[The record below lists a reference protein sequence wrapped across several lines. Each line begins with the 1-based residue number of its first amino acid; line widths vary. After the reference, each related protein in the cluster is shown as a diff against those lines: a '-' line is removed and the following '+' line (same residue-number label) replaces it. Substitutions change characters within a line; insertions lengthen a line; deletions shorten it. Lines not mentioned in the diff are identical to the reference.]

1 MIEGGEDPLFIIR
14 RLIRAASEDIGLA
27 DPQALVMAV
36 AAKDAVEHLGMPEAD
51 VILAQVVIYLA
62 TAPKSNSCY
71 EAIKNARQLAK
82 AHPTE
87 PVPLHL
93 RNAVTTLMKEAG
105 YGSKYEYDHDWPD
118 KVSPMESMPQNLQDR
133 KVFRPQEWGFEK
145 EIKRRIDFYERARK
159 LIQKN

>member
-1 MIEGGEDPLFIIR
+1 
-14 RLIRAASEDIGLA
+14 
-27 DPQALVMAV
+27 MAV

-118 KVSPMESMPQNLQDR
+118 KVSPMESMPKTYKIVKFFAL
-133 KVFRPQEWGFEK
+133 
-145 EIKRRIDFYERARK
+145 
-159 LIQKN
+159 KNGALKKK